1 MSFAG
6 QLGRSITRSWLNVLL
21 LAVPLSWAADYFHA
35 PMLVFI
41 AAALALV
48 PAAGLIGEATED
60 LALRSGPT
68 LGGFLNATFGNAAE
82 LIIAVVAL
90 RAHHTEVVK
99 ASLTGS
105 IIGNLLLVFGLSCF
119 AGGLKHGSQRF
130 NRTAAGSATVMLVLA
145 VVALVMPA
153 VVDLFAF
160 GSLNAHPEVVQ
171 RLSEWT
177 AVVLLIVYCSGLL
190 FAFTTNRDPLRAV
203 SRSQPRLSQAAAITL
218 LGIATVLT
226 TIEAELLVGALDPAM
241 RMFGMTEL
249 FAGVIVIAL
258 VGNAAEHYSAVHA
271 ALDEEMTLALEISV
285 GSSAQ
290 IALMVAP
297 VLVLASSALGEPMS
311 LVFNPFEITAVI
323 LSVAAAVLVALD
335 GESNW
340 LEGLQLLGV
349 LSHPRLSGDG
359 ARCAA
364 RAHAHTPRNRIQAGI
379 ARSRLAGL
387 LLLRRAWSGSSK
399 RTTNCS
405 FAKSAAP
412 SASKP
417 LRCKSIG
424 RSPVRQVRKR
434 NGTYRRRLSSWA
446 TFAVRRN
453 SVHKAGGRAQATC
466 ECSTDLHTVERNP
479 VKSARSITSTT
490 ANQAIFRSSRKWY
503 FACSISF

>member
-145 VVALVMPA
+145 VVARHPHVREQQPEEA

-271 ALDEEMTLALEISV
+271 ALDDEMTLALEISV

-349 LSHPRLSGDG
+349 YLILG
-359 ARCAA
+359 AAFYLIPA
-364 RAHAHTPRNRIQAGI
+364 
-379 ARSRLAGL
+379 
-387 LLLRRAWSGSSK
+387 
-399 RTTNCS
+399 
-405 FAKSAAP
+405 
-412 SASKP
+412 
-417 LRCKSIG
+417 
-424 RSPVRQVRKR
+424 
-434 NGTYRRRLSSWA
+434 
-446 TFAVRRN
+446 
-453 SVHKAGGRAQATC
+453 
-466 ECSTDLHTVERNP
+466 
-479 VKSARSITSTT
+479 
-490 ANQAIFRSSRKWY
+490 
-503 FACSISF
+503 